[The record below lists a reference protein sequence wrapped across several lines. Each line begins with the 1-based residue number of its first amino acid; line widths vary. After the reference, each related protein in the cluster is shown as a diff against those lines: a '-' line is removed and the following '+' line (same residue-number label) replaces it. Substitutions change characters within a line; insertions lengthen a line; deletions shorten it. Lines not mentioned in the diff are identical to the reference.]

1 MRRLLVAVC
10 LAAFVLVPSAA
21 YAQLDL
27 GGQLS
32 WADDF
37 DLGLGGRVVLGLPFE
52 QVPLEAIGTFDYFFP
67 DEDAPG
73 VDVTYWELN
82 TNVVYRIPVQ
92 VPMLTPYAGAGIN
105 IAHASVDSDLIDMS
119 DTDVGINLL
128 GGIKY
133 NAGPVTP
140 FAELRFELDGGEQ
153 FVLSFGALF
162 NVGPGF

>member
-10 LAAFVLVPSAA
+10 LAAFLLVPSAA

-32 WADDF
+32 WGDDADF
-37 DLGLGGRVVLGLPFE
+37 AVGGRVVLGIPSE

-67 DEDAPG
+67 DEDG
-73 VDVTYWELN
+73 LNYWELN

-105 IAHASVDSDLIDMS
+105 IAHASLDTDGVDVS
-119 DTDVGINLL
+119 DTEVGINLL
-128 GGIKY
+128 GGVKY

-140 FAELRFELDGGEQ
+140 FGELRFELDGGEQ
-153 FVLSFGALF
+153 FVLSLGVLF
-162 NVGPGF
+162 NVGPGL